1 MVSVR
6 DLVEER
12 FGGNAFAA
20 RKAIDALKREGKLEE
35 HAVMVKSGKSFKV
48 LTATGQGRR
57 EARERT
63 ANSRQ
68 RYWAGAVKPGEQRH
82 DAAVYRAARTEIAA
96 LEKDGCRIKRIE
108 LDYEMK
114 GRVAR
119 ASERARAKDGK
130 EAAQKA
136 KRAEA
141 EKIGL
146 PVDKKGHVSYPDARI
161 EYENEQ
167 GESGRVSIEVTSD
180 GYRSKDIQAKAAA
193 GFALYANGRAAM
205 NKTRVGAPPRR
216 IETRRRQ
223 WRPQGRR
230 AVLSYGRFPHLDGRV
245 EALAEEL
252 DLPADTAEWL
262 AVAALHSGC
271 FLRTQLPFYSNQD
284 RKAVARFT
292 RKLIEQNL
300 IVEMPVD
307 ELGLLYRITSKR
319 VYRALG
325 ADNIRHRRLA
335 SWPIMYRRLL
345 ALDYVLDHPEL
356 PWLPTEAEKKWLAFE
371 ALAIPRNELPSRVWR
386 GTIGKTKRY
395 FANKHPIA
403 VDSHAQAALFVYVD
417 SDEQSTQGLQS
428 WRDEHAALWS
438 RLYDLGFGLSIV
450 HASRNPKTLRESRQS
465 IRELGCG
472 PCCGCERQ
480 RGRGGAEAA
489 PGGAVEGR

>member
-1 MVSVR
+1 MRGLDIEARSGARSIGAGPIRVQELPARPSIQDRPEVSDQELEARLGTQGRREVDIGAGETLAETIKRESGKLENEGAVIERVSDKAALQNFVKTKVEAERQESAGFDAGDRAEDNAARELRLRVKLNRGMVKVRYPEAQIKYADRAGKTHYLNIATEPEQDSAYGSGRREEARQRYAEQVRQRNEREPVAKQSRGGRAREREQGRERIDIEERKRRAVDDVATYRVVGVR
-6 DLVEER
+6 DLIDER

-35 HAVMVKSGKSFKV
+35 HAVKFRSGKSFKV

-68 RYWAGAVKPGEQRH
+68 RHWAGAVKPVEQRH

-130 EAAQKA
+130 KAAEKA

-193 GFALYANGRAAM
+193 GFALYANGRSAM
-205 NKTRVGAPPRR
+205 NKLASALRSGESKRGGGGSG
-216 IETRRRQ
+216 
-223 WRPQGRR
+223 GRK
-230 AVLSYGRFPHLDGRV
+230 D
-245 EALAEEL
+245 
-252 DLPADTAEWL
+252 
-262 AVAALHSGC
+262 
-271 FLRTQLPFYSNQD
+271 
-284 RKAVARFT
+284 
-292 RKLIEQNL
+292 
-300 IVEMPVD
+300 D
-307 ELGLLYRITSKR
+307 ELF
-319 VYRALG
+319 
-325 ADNIRHRRLA
+325 
-335 SWPIMYRRLL
+335 
-345 ALDYVLDHPEL
+345 EL
-356 PWLPTEAEKKWLAFE
+356 
-371 ALAIPRNELPSRVWR
+371 
-386 GTIGKTKRY
+386 
-395 FANKHPIA
+395 
-403 VDSHAQAALFVYVD
+403 
-417 SDEQSTQGLQS
+417 
-428 WRDEHAALWS
+428 
-438 RLYDLGFGLSIV
+438 
-450 HASRNPKTLRESRQS
+450 
-465 IRELGCG
+465 
-472 PCCGCERQ
+472 
-480 RGRGGAEAA
+480 
-489 PGGAVEGR
+489 

>member
-1 MVSVR
+1 MRGLDIEARSGARSIGAGPIRVQELEARPSIQDRPEVSVQELEARRGTQGRREVDIGAGETLAETIKRESSKLEKSGAVIERVSDKAALQNHVKTKVEAQRQESAGFDAGDRAEDNAARELRLRVKLNRGMMKVRYPEAQIKYAGRDGKTHYLNIATEPEQDKAYGAGRREEARQRYAEKVRIKYEQQRKPEAEQRREKDQGRERIDIEERKRRAVDDVATYRVVSVR

-63 ANSRQ
+63 GNSRQ

-96 LEKDGCRIKRIE
+96 LQKDGCRVKRIE

-146 PVDKKGHVSYPDARI
+146 PVDKKDHVSYPDARI

-167 GESGRVSIEVTSD
+167 GEAGRVSIEVTSD

-193 GFALYANGRAAM
+193 GFALYANGRSAM
-205 NKTRVGAPPRR
+205 KKLASAL
-216 IETRRRQ
+216 RQ
-223 WRPQGRR
+223 GDSGRG
-230 AVLSYGRFPHLDGRV
+230 SGSGGGGRKD
-245 EALAEEL
+245 
-252 DLPADTAEWL
+252 
-262 AVAALHSGC
+262 
-271 FLRTQLPFYSNQD
+271 
-284 RKAVARFT
+284 
-292 RKLIEQNL
+292 
-300 IVEMPVD
+300 D
-307 ELGLLYRITSKR
+307 ELF
-319 VYRALG
+319 
-325 ADNIRHRRLA
+325 
-335 SWPIMYRRLL
+335 
-345 ALDYVLDHPEL
+345 EL
-356 PWLPTEAEKKWLAFE
+356 
-371 ALAIPRNELPSRVWR
+371 
-386 GTIGKTKRY
+386 
-395 FANKHPIA
+395 
-403 VDSHAQAALFVYVD
+403 
-417 SDEQSTQGLQS
+417 
-428 WRDEHAALWS
+428 
-438 RLYDLGFGLSIV
+438 
-450 HASRNPKTLRESRQS
+450 
-465 IRELGCG
+465 
-472 PCCGCERQ
+472 
-480 RGRGGAEAA
+480 
-489 PGGAVEGR
+489 

>member
-1 MVSVR
+1 MRGLDIEARSGARSIGAGPIRVQELEARPSIQDRPEVSVQELEARLGTQGRREVDIGAGETLAETIKRESSKLEKSGAVIERVSDKADLQNHVKTKVEAQRQESAGFDAGDRAEDNAARELRLRVKLNRGMVKVRYPEAQIKYAGRDGKTHYLNIATEPEQDKAYGAGRREAARQRYAEKVRVKNEQQPEAAIERGRVRGGRARERDQGRERIDIEERKRRAVDDVATYRVVSVR

-130 EAAQKA
+130 KAAEKA

-141 EKIGL
+141 EKMDL
-146 PVDKKGHVSYPDARI
+146 PIDKKGRVSYPDARI

-193 GFALYANGRAAM
+193 GFALYANGRSAM
-205 NKTRVGAPPRR
+205 NKLASAL
-216 IETRRRQ
+216 RQ
-223 WRPQGRR
+223 GESGR
-230 AVLSYGRFPHLDGRV
+230 SGGSGRKD
-245 EALAEEL
+245 
-252 DLPADTAEWL
+252 
-262 AVAALHSGC
+262 
-271 FLRTQLPFYSNQD
+271 
-284 RKAVARFT
+284 
-292 RKLIEQNL
+292 
-300 IVEMPVD
+300 D
-307 ELGLLYRITSKR
+307 ELF
-319 VYRALG
+319 
-325 ADNIRHRRLA
+325 
-335 SWPIMYRRLL
+335 
-345 ALDYVLDHPEL
+345 EL
-356 PWLPTEAEKKWLAFE
+356 
-371 ALAIPRNELPSRVWR
+371 
-386 GTIGKTKRY
+386 
-395 FANKHPIA
+395 
-403 VDSHAQAALFVYVD
+403 
-417 SDEQSTQGLQS
+417 
-428 WRDEHAALWS
+428 
-438 RLYDLGFGLSIV
+438 
-450 HASRNPKTLRESRQS
+450 
-465 IRELGCG
+465 
-472 PCCGCERQ
+472 
-480 RGRGGAEAA
+480 
-489 PGGAVEGR
+489 